1 MSESDVADTA
11 TPGRRV
17 RRSLIGRLGDL
28 GLTVLAA
35 LGTVSIAF
43 VVLAVVF
50 DIGILMFRTGS
61 MGPTIPAGSV
71 AIARQIP
78 AAEMSPGDIV
88 TVERG
93 EGELPVTHRV
103 TRIIES
109 DPVTGAVTFDMRG
122 DANDSD
128 DPGPYV
134 ASTVKL
140 VLFSIPGGAPVIQ
153 QFSNPVV
160 LAGLTLAASLLVG
173 WSVWTRGDDDH
184 TKGDDEED
192 DDDDDNDSHPASGA
206 DPADHQSTG
215 RSG

>member
-1 MSESDVADTA
+1 MSELELADPA
-11 TPGRRV
+11 APVRPARRG
-17 RRSLIGRLGDL
+17 LIGRLGDI

-35 LGTVSIAF
+35 LGAVSIAF

-103 TRIIES
+103 VRIIDS
-109 DPVTGAVTFDMRG
+109 DPVTGAVAFDMRG

-128 DPGPYV
+128 DPGPYA

-140 VLFSIPGGAPVIQ
+140 VLFSVPGGAPVIQ

-160 LAGLTLAASLLVG
+160 LAGLTVAASLLVG
-173 WSVWTRGDDDH
+173 WSVWTRGDEEGH
-184 TKGDDEED
+184 EEDDE
-192 DDDDDNDSHPASGA
+192 DDDDDNDDHPASGA
-206 DPADHQSTG
+206 DPADPQNTG

>member
-109 DPVTGAVTFDMRG
+109 DPVTGAVTF
-122 DANDSD
+122 
-128 DPGPYV
+128 
-134 ASTVKL
+134 
-140 VLFSIPGGAPVIQ
+140 
-153 QFSNPVV
+153 
-160 LAGLTLAASLLVG
+160 
-173 WSVWTRGDDDH
+173 
-184 TKGDDEED
+184 
-192 DDDDDNDSHPASGA
+192 
-206 DPADHQSTG
+206 
-215 RSG
+215 